1 MVDGRMKV
9 KSNYLQ
15 LLDGKRQQRKLNFL
29 ITQTELYAHF
39 MAKKMHRSKDD
50 IYDDGE
56 AKEILGRLDES
67 RSEGRLAEIDVYDCD
82 AAKAAAENNAS
93 QAVHLHEAKKS
104 SYEIEDG
111 RKAIGVSLAE
121 TGERSQPDIFNGELK
136 NYQIKGMNW
145 LVDLYDQGINGIL
158 ADEMGLGKTVQALAM
173 LSYVAEK
180 YNIWGPFLVI
190 TPASTLH
197 NWQQEVA
204 RFVPTFKVV
213 PYWGSPQERKIL
225 RHFWDQRYL
234 HTRNASFHIVITSY
248 QLVITDFK
256 YFNRIK
262 WQYVVLDEAQAIKSS
277 GSQRWK
283 MLLEFKCRNRLL
295 LSGTPI
301 QNSMAELWAL
311 LHFVMPT
318 LFDSHDEFQDWFSKD
333 IESTAESKG
342 QIDEKQISRLHM
354 LLKPFMLRRIKKD
367 VENELTDK
375 LEVLVSCPL
384 TIRQK
389 LLYRG
394 LKGKI
399 RIEELL
405 AGLGSQSQSSSIA
418 SSLMNLVMQ
427 FRKVCNHPELF
438 ERREARSPFSMT
450 IGPFVLPRLLASYHG
465 DRNRPKRG
473 LLYHRLS
480 IFSPSN
486 VHRSLFDCRPKQER
500 NKERLEVSDSAFSFL
515 RFVDNS
521 PGELYERAT
530 SLLALLRA
538 VMAESRRRRA
548 RDRQDLHW
556 RSHDDVQQR
565 GRDGF
570 RRQRLLLCSRP
581 NFIESGEH
589 CGLVFTSHTG
599 TFLHH
604 VDATLRSMPET
615 AAHRQIRMKSLLRRK
630 SSTAVCGD
638 DDENQFKPR
647 REVVLHCQ
655 PCDAPLFLCGETS
668 SRVATPGRQ
677 MYASDRRFSYR
688 CASFIEFFSSSN

>member
-1 MVDGRMKV
+1 MKR
-9 KSNYLQ
+9 N
-15 LLDGKRQQRKLNFL
+15 QRKLNFL

-39 MAKKMHRSKDD
+39 MAKKLHRPSDEDGD
-50 IYDDGE
+50 IE
-56 AKEILGRLDES
+56 RKEILDRLEEN
-67 RSEGRLAEIDVYDCD
+67 RSEGRLAQIDSYDCD
-82 AAKAAAENNAS
+82 AAKATAENNAS
-93 QAVHLHEAKKS
+93 QAVHLHEQKKS
-104 SYEIEDG
+104 AFEIE
-111 RKAIGVSLAE
+111 AE
-121 TGERSQPDIFNGELK
+121 RSFGPGSGSVGERSQPDIFNGELK
-136 NYQIKGMNW
+136 NYQLKGMNW

-158 ADEMGLGKTVQALAM
+158 ADEMGLGKTVQALSM
-173 LSYVAEK
+173 LAYVAEK

-204 RFVPTFKVV
+204 RFVPSFKVV

-234 HTRNASFHIVITSY
+234 HTRNASFHVVITSY

-333 IESTAESKG
+333 IESSAEGSKG
-342 QIDEKQISRLHM
+342 QIDEKQISRLHT

-375 LEVLVSCPL
+375 LEVLMYCPL

-405 AGLGSQSQSSSIA
+405 AGLGSQSQNSSIA

-438 ERREARSPFSMT
+438 ERREARSPLAMD
-450 IGPFVLPRLLASYHG
+450 IGPFLLPRLLANHHG
-465 DRNRPKRG
+465 DRSAPKRH
-473 LLYHRLS
+473 LLYNRLC
-480 IFSPSN
+480 IFNPDH
-486 VHRSLFDCRPKQER
+486 VHRSLFNR
-500 NKERLEVSDSAFSFL
+500 ERLEVSDSAFSFL
-515 RFVDNS
+515 RFVDTS
-521 PGELYERAT
+521 PAELYERAM
-530 SLLALLRA
+530 SLLALLTA
-538 VMAESRRRRA
+538 VMAESRRRLA
-548 RDRQDLHW
+548 RDEEFRDQ
-556 RSHDDVQQR
+556 
-565 GRDGF
+565 GRY
-570 RRQRLLLCSRP
+570 
-581 NFIESGEH
+581 
-589 CGLVFTSHTG
+589 
-599 TFLHH
+599 
-604 VDATLRSMPET
+604 
-615 AAHRQIRMKSLLRRK
+615 
-630 SSTAVCGD
+630 
-638 DDENQFKPR
+638 
-647 REVVLHCQ
+647 
-655 PCDAPLFLCGETS
+655 LFSNVMIFTS
-668 SRVATPGRQ
+668 SRGLNDMDLLPQAINNC
-677 MYASDRRFSYR
+677 FSL
-688 CASFIEFFSSSN
+688 AD

>member
-1 MVDGRMKV
+1 MKR
-9 KSNYLQ
+9 N
-15 LLDGKRQQRKLNFL
+15 QRKLNFL

-39 MAKKMHRSKDD
+39 MAKKLHRPSDEDGD
-50 IYDDGE
+50 IE
-56 AKEILGRLDES
+56 RKEILDRLEEN
-67 RSEGRLAEIDVYDCD
+67 RSEGRLAEIDSYDCD
-82 AAKAAAENNAS
+82 AAKATAENNAS
-93 QAVHLHEAKKS
+93 QAVHLHEQKKS
-104 SYEIEDG
+104 AFEIE
-111 RKAIGVSLAE
+111 AE
-121 TGERSQPDIFNGELK
+121 RSFGPGSGSVGERSQPDIFNGELK
-136 NYQIKGMNW
+136 NYQLKGMNW

-158 ADEMGLGKTVQALAM
+158 ADEMGLGKTVQALSM
-173 LSYVAEK
+173 LAYVAEK

-204 RFVPTFKVV
+204 RFVPSFKVV

-234 HTRNASFHIVITSY
+234 HTRNASFHVVITSY

-333 IESTAESKG
+333 IESSAEGSKG
-342 QIDEKQISRLHM
+342 QIDEKQISRLHT

-375 LEVLVSCPL
+375 LEVLMYCPL

-405 AGLGSQSQSSSIA
+405 AGLGSQSQNSSIA

-438 ERREARSPFSMT
+438 ERREARSPLAMD
-450 IGPFVLPRLLASYHG
+450 IGPFLLPRLLANHHG
-465 DRNRPKRG
+465 DRSDPKRH
-473 LLYHRLS
+473 LLYNRLC
-480 IFSPSN
+480 IFNPDH
-486 VHRSLFDCRPKQER
+486 VHRSLFNR
-500 NKERLEVSDSAFSFL
+500 ERLEVSDSAFSFL
-515 RFVDNS
+515 RLVDTS
-521 PGELYERAT
+521 PGELYERAM
-530 SLLALLRA
+530 SLLALLTA
-538 VMAESRRRRA
+538 VMAESRRRLA
-548 RDRQDLHW
+548 RDEEFRDQ
-556 RSHDDVQQR
+556 
-565 GRDGF
+565 GRY
-570 RRQRLLLCSRP
+570 
-581 NFIESGEH
+581 
-589 CGLVFTSHTG
+589 
-599 TFLHH
+599 
-604 VDATLRSMPET
+604 
-615 AAHRQIRMKSLLRRK
+615 
-630 SSTAVCGD
+630 
-638 DDENQFKPR
+638 
-647 REVVLHCQ
+647 
-655 PCDAPLFLCGETS
+655 LFSNVMIFTS
-668 SRVATPGRQ
+668 SRGLNDMDLLPQAINNG
-677 MYASDRRFSYR
+677 FSL
-688 CASFIEFFSSSN
+688 AD